1 MTLNVYLRGGG
12 GGGKQKTLLLKKKKK
27 IGCTLRISLY
37 GYQNIFSSNISKDSI
52 YSK

>member
-1 MTLNVYLRGGG
+1 MTLNLYLRG
-12 GGGKQKTLLLKKKKK
+12 KKSKKTLLLKKKKK

-37 GYQNIFSSNISKDSI
+37 GYQNICSSNISKDSI